1 VPFWRLL
8 STEAC
13 DVTVFVKKI
22 FVLQSASLRNAAT
35 VCFSYGLNSRL
46 NDVVIESGGPLLP
59 ISF

>member
-1 VPFWRLL
+1 
-8 STEAC
+8 
-13 DVTVFVKKI
+13 VKKI